1 MSLGSIM
8 ALLIACLVSWC
19 LGSAFSHQT
28 HRELPV
34 RSLHF
39 DKSLTMQAA
48 HYIFQSIAT
57 STRRTYSSGERHFM
71 RFCLFNNLIS
81 SENPFLPARESTL
94 IHFVIH
100 LANSLSYG
108 TIKVYLAAANKL
120 HIEFGCP
127 LELSS
132 MSLLFKTLCGIKRS
146 LGISGAIAPPPSQFQ
161 SSTKY
166 ILSYNPFGPWTW
178 ILPCCGLLL
187 LYPCSVFCEVVN
199 SLVVALSILRYIW
212 SDETFPFTLTCY
224 DLITSKKLLK
234 V

>member
-1 MSLGSIM
+1 MSLGLKM
-8 ALLIACLVSWC
+8 ALLTACRVSRC
-19 LGSAFSHQT
+19 LGSAFSHQM

-57 STRRTYSSGERHFM
+57 STRHTYSSGERHFM

-94 IHFVIH
+94 IHFVTH
-100 LANSLSYG
+100 QANSLSYD
-108 TIKVYLAAANKL
+108 TIKVYLAAANNL

-132 MSLLFKTLCGIKRS
+132 MSLLFKTLYGIKRS
-146 LGISGAIAPPPSQFQ
+146 LGISGAIAPSHQSFNPPPNMSCPTTF
-161 SSTKY
+161 SVHGHGFFHAASM
-166 ILSYNPFGPWTW
+166 
-178 ILPCCGLLL
+178 LLL
-187 LYPCSVFCEVVN
+187 L
-199 SLVVALSILRYIW
+199 
-212 SDETFPFTLTCY
+212 
-224 DLITSKKLLK
+224 
-234 V
+234 